1 MSNNRKC
8 ACVIPPCGLYGKT
21 IHADPKQL
29 KKYIHK
35 NHDHS
40 QLVDFAYKIG
50 LIESKNGYHSHE
62 WLLEQFVKLGL
73 KEKNQ

>member
-1 MSNNRKC
+1 MKITY
-8 ACVIPPCGLYGKT
+8 VIPGSKLYGK
-21 IHADPKQL
+21 IIYADPKQL
-29 KKYIHK
+29 KKFIHK

-40 QLVDFAYKIG
+40 QLVDFAHKIG

-62 WLLEQFVKLGL
+62 WLLEQFVKLCL

>member
-1 MSNNRKC
+1 MKITY
-8 ACVIPPCGLYGKT
+8 VIPGSKLYGKV
-21 IHADPKQL
+21 IYADPKQL
-29 KKYIHK
+29 KKFIHK

-40 QLVDFAYKIG
+40 QLIDFAHKIG

-62 WLLEQFVKLGL
+62 WLLEQFVKLCL